1 MRKAIGNGRKNP
13 VEIKIKLEATQE
25 QINTTKMPSKKE
37 KVKIR
42 NILSRKSV
50 IQETGTNIEDR
61 QRRSN
66 I

>member
-1 MRKAIGNGRKNP
+1 MRKATGNGRKNP

-25 QINTTKMPSKKE
+25 QINTTENAFKE

-42 NILSRKSV
+42 NILSRKNI

-66 I
+66 M